1 MHFMFAK
8 CCKCLRKISKLTMM
22 NYNLVVRLGLVI
34 EEAVNATM
42 TLLPWS
48 DDKVEMEPDRP
59 RKKEA
64 GFAH

>member
-1 MHFMFAK
+1 
-8 CCKCLRKISKLTMM
+8 MM
-22 NYNLVVRLGLVI
+22 KYNLVVRLGLL
-34 EEAVNATM
+34 EEVVNATM